1 MKRLFL
7 AGTALVAVAAGP
19 VLPAGAET
27 FTFNDSDFKLSWDNT
42 VKYSTAYRLRDPKA
56 SMLTDPNL
64 DDGNRN
70 FKAGF
75 TSNRADI
82 LSELTAGTRDYGV
95 RMSGA
100 AWFDTLYQRGNDN
113 DSPATANATSVPNN
127 RFTGATRTVHG
138 RNVELMDAFAYGNF
152 SVDDTRLTTRLGRHS
167 LVYGES
173 LFFGANGVAA
183 AQQPVDLIKLLGVP
197 STQFKEVL
205 LPVWQASGTA
215 QLRENLSIGAYY
227 QLQWRPT
234 RLPASGSSLST
245 VDFVGAGAER
255 IVVGG
260 PVLPGGGPA
269 AFWRGKDIE
278 ARDSGQFGGQMR
290 YTPED
295 TDYELGLYF
304 AQYHDKT
311 PQLYFV
317 PSASPTVAQLQSGN
331 IGQLRHVYPED
342 VRTVG
347 ASVST
352 VVGRTNVAGEM
363 SYRWN
368 APLVSDPQTV
378 LPGVLADNS
387 NHPLYAVGRTL
398 HAQASAIYAFTP
410 GSLWDG
416 ASIVAEIAWNTR
428 VGIDKN
434 PAALDPNTTRSALG
448 IRGVFTPTYF
458 QIANGLD
465 VNVPIGLG
473 YTPYGRSSAV
483 GNFNGGASR
492 GGDISLGADFTY
504 QSTWNFGLNATH
516 YFGPGGEFLTA
527 ANPTAVPVQRLTFK
541 QTMKGRDFVG
551 AYLKRSF

>member
-7 AGTALVAVAAGP
+7 AGTALVAVTVGP
-19 VLPAGAET
+19 ALSARAEN
-27 FTFNDSDFKLSWDNT
+27 FTFDDSDFKISWDNT
-42 VKYSTAYRLRDPKA
+42 VKYSTSYRLRDPKA
-56 SMLTDPNL
+56 SMLTDTNL

-82 LSELTAGTRDYGV
+82 LSELTAGTRDYGFRV
-95 RMSGA
+95 SGA
-100 AWFDTLYQRGNDN
+100 AWFDTEYLRGNDN
-113 DSPATANATSVPNN
+113 DSPATANQTSVAND
-127 RFTGATRTVHG
+127 RFTGAARTVHG

-152 SVDDTRLTTRLGRHS
+152 SIDDTRLTTRLGRHS
-167 LVYGES
+167 LIYGES

-183 AQQPVDLIKLLGVP
+183 AQQPIDLIKLLSVP

-205 LPVWQASGTA
+205 LPVWQASGTV
-215 QLRENLSIGAYY
+215 QLRENLSIGGYY
-227 QLQWRPT
+227 QLQWRNT
-234 RLPASGSSLST
+234 RLPASGSAFST
-245 VDFVGAGAER
+245 ADFVGDGAER

-269 AFWRGKDIE
+269 AFWRGKDIK
-278 ARDSGQFGGQMR
+278 ARDSGQFGAQIR

-295 TDYELGLYF
+295 TDYEFGLYF

-311 PQLYFV
+311 PQLYLV
-317 PSASPTVAQLQSGN
+317 PNANPTVGQLRSGN
-331 IGQLRHVYPED
+331 IGELRHVYPED

-352 VVGRTNVAGEM
+352 VVGRANVAGEV

-368 APLVSDPQTV
+368 APLVSDPQTA
-378 LPGVLADNS
+378 LPGVLADNKD
-387 NHPLYAVGRTL
+387 HPLYAVGRTL

-410 GSLWDG
+410 NGLWDG
-416 ASIVAEIAWNTR
+416 ASIAAEIAWNTR

-434 PAALDPNTTRSALG
+434 PAALDPNSTRSALG

-492 GGDISLGADFTY
+492 GGDISVGADFTY
-504 QSTWNFGLNATH
+504 QSTWSFGVNATH
-516 YFGPGGEFLTA
+516 YFGPADVLLTA
-527 ANPTAVPVQRLTFK
+527 ANPTATPVQRLTFK
-541 QTMKGRDFVG
+541 QTMKGRDFIG

>member
-1 MKRLFL
+1 MKRRLL
-7 AGTALVAVAAGP
+7 AGTALAVLAAAT
-19 VLPAGAET
+19 LTPAAAET
-27 FTFNDSDFKLSWDNT
+27 FTFDGTDFKVTWDNT
-42 VKYSTAYRLRDPKA
+42 VKYSVGYRLRDA
-56 SMLTDPNL
+56 ESSMLTDTNL

-70 FKAGF
+70 FDAGLM
-75 TSNRADI
+75 SNRVDL
-82 LSELTAGTRDYGV
+82 LSELTAGTRDYGFRV
-95 RMSGA
+95 SAA
-100 AWFDTLYQRGNDN
+100 AWYDSIYNQHTDN
-113 DSPATANATSVPNN
+113 DSQATANATSVPADS
-127 RFTGATRTVHG
+127 FTNATKTVLG
-138 RNVELMDAFAYGNF
+138 RNIELMDAFAYGNF
-152 SVDDTRLTTRLGRHS
+152 TVSDTRISTRAGRHS
-167 LVYGES
+167 LIYGES
-173 LFFGANGVAA
+173 LFFGANGIAA
-183 AQQPVDLIKLLGVP
+183 AQQPIDLIKLLGVP

-205 LPVWQASGTA
+205 LPVWQASGSA
-215 QLRENLSIGAYY
+215 QLRENLSVGGYY

-234 RLPASGSSLST
+234 RLPSSGSYFNT

-269 AFWRGKDIE
+269 AFWRSGDMK
-278 ARDSGQFGGQMR
+278 ARDSGQFGAQLR
-290 YTPED
+290 YAPED
-295 TDYELGLYF
+295 SDYELGFYF

-317 PSASPTVAQLQSGN
+317 PSAAPTLGQLQAGN

-352 VVGRTNVAGEM
+352 VIGRTNVAGEM

-378 LPGVLADNS
+378 LPGVTADNKD
-387 NHPLYAVGRTL
+387 HPLYAVGRTL
-398 HAQASAIYAFTP
+398 HAQASAIHAFTP
-410 GSLWDG
+410 NDIWDG
-416 ASIVAEIAWNTR
+416 ASLAVEVAWNTR
-428 VGIDKN
+428 IGIDEN
-434 PAALDPNTTRSALG
+434 PSALDPNTTKSALG

-465 VNVPIGLG
+465 VSIPIGIG

-492 GGDISLGADFTY
+492 GGDISIGADFTY
-504 QSTWNFGLNATH
+504 QSTW
-516 YFGPGGEFLTA
+516 YFGVNAVYYFGDGDVFLTP
-527 ANPTAVPVQRLTFK
+527 ANPNAVPVQQLTFK

-551 AYLKRSF
+551 AYVKRSF